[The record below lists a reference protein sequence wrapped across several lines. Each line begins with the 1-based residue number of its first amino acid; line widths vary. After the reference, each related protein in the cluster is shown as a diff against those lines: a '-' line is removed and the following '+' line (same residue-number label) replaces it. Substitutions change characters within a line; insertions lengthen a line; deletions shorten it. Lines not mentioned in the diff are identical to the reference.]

1 MFCQCI
7 SQPVKDPLRSLITN
21 IMDLDKIKDALE
33 SSLSLLNE
41 EYESVVL
48 EELKEEYLS
57 VIHKIEN
64 ALSSLERNE

>member
-1 MFCQCI
+1 
-7 SQPVKDPLRSLITN
+7 
-21 IMDLDKIKDALE
+21 MDLNKIKDALK

-57 VIHKIEN
+57 VIQKIED
-64 ALSSLERNE
+64 ALNSINKNE